1 MEYGIKIS
9 LGTLTEI
16 QGCSEGFCAS
26 SEFVHKLVCF
36 NVPDFTKLD
45 TKTIEQFGEFRVLL
59 DCDLVT
65 NFTYIVINFWR
76 YVREYLQ
83 GELTCSVNDFIK
95 AARVVR
101 VMYDYENL
109 DNFSEFVSDRD
120 PEEITKAKQRSIKYH
135 EQELQNIHEHYEQ
148 MKRGRFAQRVPSFYQ
163 YEDEMHYRM
172 IISKLETRIEDKWV
186 HVLKDSI
193 YEHQIGSDIAYEIE
207 GKHFAKFFDPERSNI
222 PCIIDIKKR
231 LRQGVQVCDNI
242 VNNVP
247 LELCSVPDYIVSGVD
262 IHFILTSIFIDMEL
276 IRLMKEESVSHASKI
291 FVVFVNSYTFERMSR
306 FSVFD
311 HHSYVNLTGR
321 VANGVMKV
329 STAVGVDLTQKRRD
343 SE

>member
-1 MEYGIKIS
+1 
-9 LGTLTEI
+9 
-16 QGCSEGFCAS
+16 
-26 SEFVHKLVCF
+26 
-36 NVPDFTKLD
+36 
-45 TKTIEQFGEFRVLL
+45 
-59 DCDLVT
+59 
-65 NFTYIVINFWR
+65 
-76 YVREYLQ
+76 
-83 GELTCSVNDFIK
+83 
-95 AARVVR
+95 
-101 VMYDYENL
+101 
-109 DNFSEFVSDRD
+109 
-120 PEEITKAKQRSIKYH
+120 
-135 EQELQNIHEHYEQ
+135 
-148 MKRGRFAQRVPSFYQ
+148 
-163 YEDEMHYRM
+163 
-172 IISKLETRIEDKWV
+172 
-186 HVLKDSI
+186 VLKDSI